1 MQNNYADLESFSLAL
16 ANFLS
21 ESFRDKSPEKQ
32 KNIEVS
38 FKDSDF
44 LINITHIK
52 KIKFYM
58 PMFNIIYS
66 DFFIKT
72 KRSLYSKYIN
82 YRLDVEKLKNHKINF
97 NNFFEVRTNDFE
109 EALNILT
116 QNQCYQKNKD
126 CPLVWVIYPDGDIEF
141 RKIIDNGNYFSFM
154 RPYNLDTINIV
165 KVDNPYKKPRNDK
178 VIGRVLRMRNI
189 YNTDGYVYR

>member
-21 ESFRDKSPEKQ
+21 ESFRDKSPEKR

-44 LINITHIK
+44 LINITRIK

-126 CPLVWVIYPDGDIEF
+126 CPLVWVIYPDGDIVN
-141 RKIIDNGNYFSFM
+141 NGSYFSFM
-154 RPYNLDTINIV
+154 RPYNLNTINIV